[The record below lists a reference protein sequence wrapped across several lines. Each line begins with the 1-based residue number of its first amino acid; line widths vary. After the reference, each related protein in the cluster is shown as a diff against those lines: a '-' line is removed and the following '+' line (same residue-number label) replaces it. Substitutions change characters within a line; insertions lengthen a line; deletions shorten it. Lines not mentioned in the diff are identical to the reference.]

1 MDSNGS
7 IIKETNYNNTLE
19 QAESF
24 ASSIKRKHGGKST
37 AVCESTGNLWLK
49 TYQAFEKHNIDVKLA
64 NPLKTKAIAEARIK
78 TDKLDAVKLADLRRG
93 GYIAECYVP
102 NKRIMELRDI
112 VRCCTSR
119 HR

>member
-19 QAESF
+19 QTESF
-24 ASSIKRKHGGKST
+24 ASSIKRKHGDGKST

-64 NPLKTKAIAEARIK
+64 NPLKTKAIAEARIIK
-78 TDKLDAVKLADLRRG
+78 TDKLDARTLAHLLKSNLVLNVTLQTERLEKIGNYLD
-93 GYIAECYVP
+93 
-102 NKRIMELRDI
+102 
-112 VRCCTSR
+112 
-119 HR
+119 